1 MAKSRQA
8 HESMNG
14 GLSWRGELGALNA
27 VSLRLRRLRR
37 LLRIA
42 ASYALQSLAL
52 SGTVRLSL
60 QASSTKVDLNFLMLG
75 SSKNSSRVKRS

>member
-8 HESMNG
+8 YESMNG
-14 GLSWRGELGALNA
+14 SLSWRGELGALNA
-27 VSLRLRRLRR
+27 VSLR